1 MLFYN
6 NIHLLKL
13 IFEKKL
19 RNQIAHGGSPAT
31 PHLQGG
37 WAIHIFLAARLAALE
52 EVADRA
58 LLNQCY
64 HPPIGVGRMI

>member
-1 MLFYN
+1 MYKFNNNDIVVHISFSFLSMYN
-6 NIHLLKL
+6 
-13 IFEKKL
+13 
-19 RNQIAHGGSPAT
+19 QV
-31 PHLQGG
+31 
-37 WAIHIFLAARLAALE
+37 IFLTAMLAAL